1 MKTLENILLFVDDEP
16 DLDIL
21 ERALNVA
28 EVYGAKLTVAAVVPP
43 ARSQV
48 VLSRPGIDFGEL
60 EQLLADDSRS
70 QLEEAVEKVERPGV
84 ETNTV
89 VLTGS
94 PLPTIVHYIGEHGI
108 DYLIKAP
115 SPSDGLRD
123 HLLGSIDMRLM
134 RAAPCLVG
142 IGRARKTDGPL
153 RAVVAVDID
162 ENDEQIAALNRRIL
176 DSALL
181 AQAGK
186 HVEIYV
192 IHAWDLYGYTLLA
205 HGRGRIPPKQLKGA
219 LDYEQTRRQEWLD
232 SLIDSYKQSLEPA
245 QSTLFDPTPV
255 LLRGDP
261 RIVIPQK
268 VHELDA
274 DIIGLGMAS
283 RGGLGGLL
291 IGNTAEEILHR
302 VNCTVAVS
310 KPQGF
315 ESPFGTS

>member
-1 MKTLENILLFVDDEP
+1 MKKLENILLFVDDEP

-28 EVYGAKLTVAAVVPP
+28 EVYSAKLTVAAVIPP
-43 ARSQV
+43 ARSQM
-48 VLSRPGIDFGEL
+48 VLSRTGIDFGEL
-60 EQLLADDSRS
+60 EQLLGDDRRR
-70 QLEEAVEKVERPGV
+70 QLDKAVESVKRPGV

-89 VLTGS
+89 VLIGS
-94 PLPTIVHYIGEHGI
+94 PLESVVRYIGEHGI

-123 HLLGSIDMRLM
+123 HLFRSIDMRLM
-134 RAAPCLVG
+134 RAAPCMVG
-142 IGRARKTDGPL
+142 IGRARKTAGPL

-162 ENDEQIAALNRRIL
+162 DNDEQIAALNRRIL

-181 AQAGK
+181 AQAGV
-186 HVEIYV
+186 HVDIYV

-205 HGRGRIPPKQLKGA
+205 HGRGRIPQQQLKEA
-219 LDYEQTRRQEWLD
+219 LESERTRRQEWLD
-232 SLIDSYKQSLEPA
+232 SLIDSYRQSLEPA
-245 QSTLFDPTPV
+245 QSALFDPTPV

-261 RIVIPQK
+261 RIVIPKK

-274 DIIGLGMAS
+274 DIIGLGSAS
-283 RGGLGGLL
+283 RGGLGGLM
-291 IGNTAEEILHR
+291 IGNTAEEILLR

-310 KPQGF
+310 KPEGF
-315 ESPFGTS
+315 ESPFGAS